1 LAHLLLIFGWN
12 EFSISQRSGII
23 KNISNMMNLG
33 LLDILTAQQVE
44 KPDTGRNGDNSPSA
58 RYAESDR
65 NFKDYVDN
73 DKKPDADYR
82 INSKK
87 NDNDV
92 NYDENA
98 LLAFI
103 NNNIDT
109 KKLPSG
115 ISNDDIINILKSL
128 KSQNIDLGKIDFSD
142 DTSLGRLIGNLKNSG
157 TNNTLLQQSGNK
169 QNLGNHIPEGLL
181 SLQEAE
187 GLNTQIT
194 PVADI
199 MGNLGKAV
207 SSMSNEIA
215 NAGLQSSAKA
225 QITALNNIE
234 ISGDTPEINSNL
246 LQSQQTNTQSL
257 SGIANVSEG
266 SVAKVA
272 EDVIQTAKTIAEEP
286 QVQQTDIRSDQVKSL
301 LNINPEDKKA
311 DNNRQENLNINNFT
325 SKNADILKSLMSG
338 DLQNTQ
344 ELTKNLQNQL
354 DNQKIASNKLAQNPA
369 NTQASGIQNNLSN
382 NNSNGFQNSS
392 DSFNPSSVQNSSDTP
407 VNSGEFTK
415 FQKYVDTVSN
425 NIKNMGALKADK
437 ANDVMAQIKFGIS
450 SLGSKGESKITIQLH
465 PKELGS
471 VDVRIETGHDGKTK
485 VAIMAE
491 KIDTLNLLQ
500 KESGSLKGLLQDA
513 LQTQSGDLSFSF
525 HEQSDEKWK
534 EIIKDAFGKSYAQN
548 NEDAEEKGIEDI
560 AQIYNRSFVMKD
572 GLDIRV

>member
-1 LAHLLLIFGWN
+1 
-12 EFSISQRSGII
+12 
-23 KNISNMMNLG
+23 MNLG

-44 KPDTGRNGDNSPSA
+44 KPDTRRNGDNSPSA

-73 DKKPDADYR
+73 DA
-82 INSKK
+82 
-87 NDNDV
+87 

-103 NNNIDT
+103 DKSIDT

-115 ISNDDIINILKSL
+115 ISEGDIINILKSL
-128 KSQNIDLGKIDFSD
+128 KSQNVDLSKIDFSD
-142 DTSLGRLIGNLKNSG
+142 ETSLKQLLGNLQSLG
-157 TNNTLLQQSGNK
+157 TNNNLLQQSGNK
-169 QNLGNHIPEGLL
+169 QNLGNHILEGLL

-194 PVADI
+194 PVGDI
-199 MGNLGKAV
+199 IGNLGKAV
-207 SSMSNEIA
+207 SSISNEIA
-215 NAGLQSSAKA
+215 NAGLQSSAKS
-225 QITALNNIE
+225 QITALDNIE

-257 SGIANVSEG
+257 SGIANISEG
-266 SVAKVA
+266 QIAKVV

-286 QVQQTDIRSDQVKSL
+286 QVQQTNIRSDQVKSL
-301 LNINPEDKKA
+301 LNINPEDKTS
-311 DNNRQENLNINNFT
+311 DNNRQENLNINSLNL
-325 SKNADILKSLMSG
+325 KNADILKSLLSG
-338 DLQNTQ
+338 DSQNTQ

-354 DNQKIASNKLAQNPA
+354 DNQKIASNKLAQNPTD
-369 NTQASGIQNNLSN
+369 TQASGLQNNLSN

-392 DSFNPSSVQNSSDTP
+392 ESFTSSSVQNYSDAP
-407 VNSGEFTK
+407 VNSGEFIK

-450 SLGSKGESKITIQLH
+450 SLGAKGESKITIQLH

-485 VAIMAE
+485 VAVMAE

-534 EIIKDAFGKSYAQN
+534 EIIKEAFGK
-548 NEDAEEKGIEDI
+548 
-560 AQIYNRSFVMKD
+560 
-572 GLDIRV
+572 